1 MPVFQPKIR
10 AELDEAARPLKRL
23 LSVREA
29 AEFLGI
35 SASWLNKARIYG
47 AAPTA
52 TIIGRR
58 VLYDTGDLEM
68 WLATRKQRT
77 TSAKIRADV

>member
-1 MPVFQPKIR
+1 MQTIKPEPAQQKDTVPSLR
-10 AELDEAARPLKRL
+10 RL

-35 SASWLNKARIYG
+35 SASWLNKARLCG
-47 AAPTA
+47 TAPTA

-58 VLYDTGDLEM
+58 VLYDIHDLET
-68 WLATRKQRT
+68 WLATRKQRN
-77 TSAKIRADV
+77 TSESVGSG